1 MRYLYM
7 SSALFVLNLMQ
18 LENKN
23 NYDILYSVKVIL
35 FLI

>member
-1 MRYLYM
+1 M